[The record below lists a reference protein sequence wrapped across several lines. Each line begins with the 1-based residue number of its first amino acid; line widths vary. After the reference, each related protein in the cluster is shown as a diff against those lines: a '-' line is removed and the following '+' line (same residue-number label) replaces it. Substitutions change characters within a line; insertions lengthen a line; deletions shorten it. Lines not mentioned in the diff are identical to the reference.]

1 MKYKDLRKELV
12 PPETETYYKAS
23 LNKPLAYEW
32 KDQAME

>member
-23 LNKPLAYEW
+23 LNKPLAY
-32 KDQAME
+32 